1 MLHWK
6 LGFVWKNDIKYIQT
20 LACFNFFSLFLSR
33 LFIPFFISLQ
43 FFTYFSLFF
52 RQSCFSIYKKHVKKT
67 HLGIRPYLCQVCGQ
81 SFGEDSELKAHIN
94 SLHPLEKNYKCEY
107 CGYATSVKC
116 TFQSKS
122 PGDHFNNFIIFI
134 VFCVFLCYIYA
145 VQKRGKT
152 KKMHTHFFLC
162 KT

>member
-1 MLHWK
+1 MLHQK
-6 LGFVWKNDIKYIQT
+6 LGFCVKKWHKIYSNSGVFQ
-20 LACFNFFSLFLSR
+20 FFLTFFVS
-33 LFIPFFISLQ
+33 PFYSFFHFLQ

-134 VFCVFLCYIYA
+134 VFCVLHLCCA
-145 VQKRGKT
+145 KEGKN
-152 KKMHTHFFLC
+152 KKNTYTFFFM
-162 KT
+162 